1 MKKRV
6 ITISREYGSGGHS
19 IGRLIAKHMGIPFY
33 DRVYFE
39 TALAKDPEKQ
49 AELEKKRN
57 SSFPYNL
64 AAALGL
70 TGLVDEKT
78 YKLQSQMILDLYE
91 QGSCVILGR
100 CADFVLRGKPDV
112 TSIYLYASDDF
123 RIKKCIE
130 EYGIDPK
137 DARGWISI
145 SDRRRQNYY
154 NNHTGSKWGAAEN
167 YHLSIDTGYIEPENL
182 VKVIENY
189 VALRD

>member
-19 IGRLIAKHMGIPFY
+19 LGRLMAKHMGIPFY
-33 DRVYFE
+33 DRTYFE
-39 TALAKDPEKQ
+39 IALARDPEKQ
-49 AELEKKRN
+49 AELERKRN
-57 SSFPYNL
+57 SSFAYNM
-64 AAALGL
+64 AAALGV
-70 TGLVDEKT
+70 TGLIDEKA
-78 YKLQSQMILDLYE
+78 YKEQSQMILDLYE

-100 CADFVLRGKPDV
+100 CADYVLRGKPDV
-112 TSIYLYASDDF
+112 TSIFLYASDEF
-123 RIKKCIE
+123 RIKKCIK

-137 DARGWISI
+137 DAVSWISI
-145 SDRRRQNYY
+145 SDRRRENYY
-154 NNHTGSKWGAAEN
+154 VNHTGRKWGAAEN